1 MTPSKT
7 LATASGLVLSLSKGG
22 RACQAW
28 FDKLTTRLE
37 LVARERRQRPEPT
50 AGRAAH
56 AKRGS
61 TSSPRGWRC
70 SLGAAG
76 LLMAASMAPAL
87 AQQKSLYVAGYGGSF
102 EQTMR
107 KEIFPAF
114 EAKHGVKVEYVAGNS
129 TDTLAKLQAQK
140 GNQQID
146 VAIVDDGP
154 MYQAIQLGFC
164 GKVAGLPAADLYEQ
178 ARFKDD
184 KAVAIGLVATGLM
197 YNTKYFAEKGWTAP
211 TSWNDLKDPKFKKLI
226 VVPPINNTYGLY
238 TLMMFARM
246 NGGGEKSIEPG
257 FKVMK
262 DEVNANVLVYE
273 PSPGKMTE
281 LFQSSQAVLAVWG
294 SGRVQSF
301 ANTGFPVDFV
311 YPKEGAVTLLASACP
326 IEKANASPLASEFIK
341 AMLEPSLQLVLLKDY
356 GYGPVN
362 KTVKVPP
369 ELGSMAPLGE
379 RATRLINPDWDT
391 INVQREDWTKRW
403 NREVER

>member
-1 MTPSKT
+1 MKSLKFLMLTSVATLALGAGAAQAQSKT
-7 LATASGLVLSLSKGG
+7 
-22 RACQAW
+22 
-28 FDKLTTRLE
+28 F
-37 LVARERRQRPEPT
+37 
-50 AGRAAH
+50 
-56 AKRGS
+56 
-61 TSSPRGWRC
+61 
-70 SLGAAG
+70 
-76 LLMAASMAPAL
+76 
-87 AQQKSLYVAGYGGSF
+87 YVAGYGGSF

-107 KEIFPAF
+107 QEIIPAF

-164 GKVAGLPAADLYEQ
+164 GKVEGLSGDDLYPQ

-184 KAVAIGLVATGLM
+184 KAVAIGLVGTGLM
-197 YNTKYFAEKGWTAP
+197 YNTKYFAEKGWPAP
-211 TSWNDLKDPKFKKLI
+211 TSWNDLKDPKFKKL
-226 VVPPINNTYGLY
+226 VVIPPINNTYGLY

-246 NGGGEKSIEPG
+246 NGGGEKAIDPG

-262 DEVNANVLVYE
+262 EAVNPNVLAYE

-281 LFQSSQAVLAVWG
+281 LFQSGQAVIGVWG
-294 SGRVQSF
+294 TGRVQSF

-326 IEKANASPLASEFIK
+326 VAKPGAGAIASDFIK
-341 AMLEPSLQLVLLKDY
+341 AMLEPKMQLVLLKDY

-362 KTVKVPP
+362 RKVAVPA
-369 ELGSMAPLGE
+369 ELAKMAPIGD
-379 RATRLINPDWDT
+379 RAAKLYNPDWDA
-391 INVQREDWTKRW
+391 INPQREEWTKRW

>member
-1 MTPSKT
+1 MKLLKSCM
-7 LATASGLVLSLSKGG
+7 LAG
-22 RACQAW
+22 
-28 FDKLTTRLE
+28 
-37 LVARERRQRPEPT
+37 VA
-50 AGRAAH
+50 
-56 AKRGS
+56 
-61 TSSPRGWRC
+61 
-70 SLGAAG
+70 
-76 LLMAASMAPAL
+76 AL
-87 AQQKSLYVAGYGGSF
+87 ALGTGAVQAQTKTFYVAGYGGSF

-107 KEIFPAF
+107 KEIIPAF

-164 GKVAGLPAADLYEQ
+164 GKVEGLRGADLYPQ

-184 KAVAIGLVATGLM
+184 RAVAIGLIGTGIM
-197 YNTKYFAEKGWTAP
+197 YNTKYFAAKGWPAP
-211 TSWNDLKDPKFKKLI
+211 TSWNDLKDPKFKKL
-226 VVPPINNTYGLY
+226 VVIPPINNTYGLY
-238 TLMMFARM
+238 TLMMFAKM
-246 NGGGEKSIEPG
+246 NGGGEKAIDPG

-262 DEVNANVLVYE
+262 EAVNPNVLVYE

-281 LFQSSQAVLAVWG
+281 LFQSEQAVIGVWG
-294 SGRVQSF
+294 TGRVQSF

-326 IEKANASPLASEFIK
+326 VVKAGAGALASEFIK
-341 AMLEPSLQLVLLKDY
+341 AMLEPNMQLVLLKDY

-362 KTVKVPP
+362 NKVVVPP
-369 ELGSMAPLGE
+369 ELGKMAPIGE
-379 RATRLINPDWDT
+379 RASKLYNPDWDA
-391 INVQREDWTKRW
+391 INPQREEWTKRW